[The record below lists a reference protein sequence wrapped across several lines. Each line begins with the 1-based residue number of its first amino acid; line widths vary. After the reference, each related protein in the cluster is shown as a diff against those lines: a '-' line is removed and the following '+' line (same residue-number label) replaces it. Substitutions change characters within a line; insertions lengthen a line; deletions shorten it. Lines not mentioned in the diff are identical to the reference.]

1 MKKIMKRKEGVRR
14 LFSAGKRP
22 SPFLRILFSF
32 CLIASLAISAAGCGS
47 AAGDGSADV
56 SSDPDREV
64 TAAQMR
70 NWFGPAIRKDMP
82 DDKVES
88 LADQTLIVIGESRTE
103 EGVTVT
109 LNAAM
114 RDDQR
119 IFMSFTV
126 EGEKELQPDIGPLD
140 KSGSWMESPLAKELL
155 KSQMPDLSEQEIEA
169 YLTEMKER
177 RESGDSWG
185 NTGLSLTAFRAEDGS
200 QGILAQ
206 QDWPSGTSDK
216 IMIHMEK
223 FGGIEV
229 PFEFEADIPVKG
241 EPVEYTGDI
250 SFTAAGGQELTLTKV
265 RIYPMSGISAE
276 MYGKDVSLESLEAD
290 DEFYKSAEISAVLWN
305 GTEVRG
311 RGSGRQSEEERMV
324 VFMRDFQEQ
333 AITPEDVTKIQI
345 GDEWFEL
352 SRMTKAA
359 S

>member
-32 CLIASLAISAAGCGS
+32 CLIASLAISAAGCGPD
-47 AAGDGSADV
+47 AGGGSADV
-56 SSDPDREV
+56 SSDPGREV
-64 TAAQMR
+64 TAAQVR

-119 IFMSFTV
+119 IFMSFTI

-169 YLTEMKER
+169 YLK
-177 RESGDSWG
+177 
-185 NTGLSLTAFRAEDGS
+185 
-200 QGILAQ
+200 
-206 QDWPSGTSDK
+206 K
-216 IMIHMEK
+216 
-223 FGGIEV
+223 
-229 PFEFEADIPVKG
+229 
-241 EPVEYTGDI
+241 
-250 SFTAAGGQELTLTKV
+250 
-265 RIYPMSGISAE
+265 
-276 MYGKDVSLESLEAD
+276 
-290 DEFYKSAEISAVLWN
+290 
-305 GTEVRG
+305 
-311 RGSGRQSEEERMV
+311 
-324 VFMRDFQEQ
+324 
-333 AITPEDVTKIQI
+333 
-345 GDEWFEL
+345 
-352 SRMTKAA
+352 
-359 S
+359 